1 MAAVTDDVAVAS
13 ATVAVVEEVVAK
25 ATVPKEKK
33 QKQEKVVK
41 EKKPKIAKAANP
53 SAAASH
59 PSYLLMVKEAIGT
72 LKERTGSSQYAI
84 AKYLED
90 TYKTGLPPNFKKIL
104 SVQLR
109 NLTKQGKLYK
119 VKNSFKLSD
128 DLKKPIK
135 APKSVVANKDAPKA
149 IKAAAP
155 KPTKVA
161 KKKGPAAG
169 RVKKS
174 KAASNGA
181 TPKAAKPVKA
191 PKSPAKASKLETK
204 AAKPSKAAPPAA
216 ASKKSSE
223 EKVVPV
229 TKPVAP
235 PARKAPTV
243 RKTATPKKVA
253 TPKKKGPKSVKTA
266 KPKVT
271 TRAATPSKM
280 VKEAIGSLKERTGS
294 SQHAIAKYLE
304 EVYKTGLPPNFK
316 KILSVRLRNMTK
328 QGKVY
333 KVKNSF
339 KLSEELKKPMMIR
352 RKAGPI
358 KSTLSIKGDS
368 NKEMDVLKPIKAS
381 KPKSQNRVKK
391 TTTTTIID
399 GVPVPKSPKP
409 AKAPKAPKFENKTSK
424 LPKPGAKPRKL
435 SVTATK
441 KGGEKKFTPPA
452 VAAAAVARATKPALV
467 SSLTSKKVS
476 RVRKTAAKKLLTPKK
491 STKSVKTSK
500 SKGVMKALP
509 GAPSNKAVAKKA
521 KK

>member
-1 MAAVTDDVAVAS
+1 MASVTDDVAVAS
-13 ATVAVVEEVVAK
+13 ATVAVVEEVVVPSSGTEKEEVEVEVNGNSKVVEKAAAVVKEKRVNAPREKKAK

-59 PSYLLMVKEAIGT
+59 PSYLL
-72 LKERTGSSQYAI
+72 
-84 AKYLED
+84 
-90 TYKTGLPPNFKKIL
+90 
-104 SVQLR
+104 
-109 NLTKQGKLYK
+109 
-119 VKNSFKLSD
+119 
-128 DLKKPIK
+128 
-135 APKSVVANKDAPKA
+135 
-149 IKAAAP
+149 
-155 KPTKVA
+155 
-161 KKKGPAAG
+161 
-169 RVKKS
+169 
-174 KAASNGA
+174 
-181 TPKAAKPVKA
+181 
-191 PKSPAKASKLETK
+191 
-204 AAKPSKAAPPAA
+204 
-216 ASKKSSE
+216 
-223 EKVVPV
+223 
-229 TKPVAP
+229 
-235 PARKAPTV
+235 
-243 RKTATPKKVA
+243 
-253 TPKKKGPKSVKTA
+253 
-266 KPKVT
+266 
-271 TRAATPSKM
+271 M

-352 RKAGPI
+352 RKADPN

-409 AKAPKAPKFENKTSK
+409 AKAPKAPKFEKPSK

-452 VAAAAVARATKPALV
+452 VAAAAVATTTKPALV
-467 SSLTSKKVS
+467 SSLTSKKAS
-476 RVRKTAAKKLLTPKK
+476 GVRKTAAKKLLTPKK

-500 SKGVMKALP
+500 SKGVIKALP

>member
-13 ATVAVVEEVVAK
+13 ATVAVVEEVVVPSSGTEKEEVEVEVNGNSKVVEKAAAVVKEKRVNAPREKKAK

-53 SAAASH
+53 SVAASH
-59 PSYLLMVKEAIGT
+59 PSYLLVRNSCVFLHVMVLTVGEREGFGLEGSLVLCFSPFFWVLWDLGLLMSTSLMEMVFCPRGTWQMVKEAIGT

-271 TRAATPSKM
+271 TRAATPSK
-280 VKEAIGSLKERTGS
+280 V
-294 SQHAIAKYLE
+294 
-304 EVYKTGLPPNFK
+304 
-316 KILSVRLRNMTK
+316 
-328 QGKVY
+328 
-333 KVKNSF
+333 
-339 KLSEELKKPMMIR
+339 
-352 RKAGPI
+352 
-358 KSTLSIKGDS
+358 
-368 NKEMDVLKPIKAS
+368 
-381 KPKSQNRVKK
+381 
-391 TTTTTIID
+391 
-399 GVPVPKSPKP
+399 
-409 AKAPKAPKFENKTSK
+409 TSK
-424 LPKPGAKPRKL
+424 
-435 SVTATK
+435 
-441 KGGEKKFTPPA
+441 
-452 VAAAAVARATKPALV
+452 AAAVKP
-467 SSLTSKKVS
+467 
-476 RVRKTAAKKLLTPKK
+476 P
-491 STKSVKTSK
+491 
-500 SKGVMKALP
+500 P
-509 GAPSNKAVAKKA
+509 AKKA
-521 KK
+521 KKT

>member
-1 MAAVTDDVAVAS
+1 MAGTD
-13 ATVAVVEEVVAK
+13 VVAAAEVAEEGVVLTASEMGK
-25 ATVPKEKK
+25 PEKVVVLKEKK
-33 QKQEKVVK
+33 VKAVVSK
-41 EKKPKIAKAANP
+41 EMKTTKAGNVT
-53 SAAASH
+53 AAH
-59 PSYLLMVKEAIGT
+59 PSYLLV
-72 LKERTGSSQYAI
+72 LLSFRHFSPS
-84 AKYLED
+84 
-90 TYKTGLPPNFKKIL
+90 PPL
-104 SVQLR
+104 S
-109 NLTKQGKLYK
+109 
-119 VKNSFKLSD
+119 LS
-128 DLKKPIK
+128 L
-135 APKSVVANKDAPKA
+135 S
-149 IKAAAP
+149 
-155 KPTKVA
+155 
-161 KKKGPAAG
+161 
-169 RVKKS
+169 
-174 KAASNGA
+174 
-181 TPKAAKPVKA
+181 
-191 PKSPAKASKLETK
+191 
-204 AAKPSKAAPPAA
+204 
-216 ASKKSSE
+216 
-223 EKVVPV
+223 
-229 TKPVAP
+229 
-235 PARKAPTV
+235 PTV
-243 RKTATPKKVA
+243 SNVLYVSF
-253 TPKKKGPKSVKTA
+253 GFVFVLCVLCGMFSIGFSVLIIVIVSQA
-266 KPKVT
+266 CLLYPWLFAWRVQ
-271 TRAATPSKM
+271 M

-352 RKAGPI
+352 RKAGPN
-358 KSTLSIKGDS
+358 KSTLSIKGDN

-391 TTTTTIID
+391 TTMTTIID

-452 VAAAAVARATKPALV
+452 VAAAAVATTTKPALV
-467 SSLTSKKVS
+467 SSLTSKKAS
-476 RVRKTAAKKLLTPKK
+476 GVRKTAAKKLLTPKK

-509 GAPSNKAVAKKA
+509 GALSNKAVAKKA